1 MLRKT
6 KIVCTLGPSTDDENV
21 MRSLIEEGMNV
32 ARFNF
37 SHGGHEEQFGRLT
50 MLRKLRG
57 EMKRPVAALL
67 DTKGPEIR
75 LKEFASGKVEL
86 KNGQTFTLTT
96 EDIVGDESRVAITYK
111 ELPDDVKPGD
121 TILIDDGLIGLKV
134 KEIQGKDIVCRVVNG
149 GELGQRKGI
158 NVPNVSVNLPGIT
171 AKDKKDIIFGIEQ
184 GIDFIAASFVRNA
197 DAVRE
202 IRTILK
208 EHNAE
213 HIEIISKIENSEGIE
228 NLDKI
233 IQASDGIMVARGD
246 MGVEIPAYEVPH
258 VQKMIVEK
266 CNQKYKPVIIAT
278 QMLDS
283 MIRNP
288 RPTRAEVTDV
298 ANAIREG
305 TDAIMLSGET
315 AMGKYPVEALK
326 MMVKIAEST
335 EQYMDYDVLPEYRSL
350 RGDANV
356 SNAVGVAAVRTATN
370 VQAACIVTPTVS
382 GQTARLMSNFRPA
395 VPIYAV
401 TPNEWAQRKMQLYWG
416 VTPLKGYEE
425 DTTEHIISHAMYVV
439 KREGYVR
446 EGDMVVFTA
455 GDPATNMVKGK
466 GAMTNMMHVIEAK

>member
-1 MLRKT
+1 MKKT
-6 KIVCTLGPSTDDENV
+6 KIICTMGPNADNRETLKALVEN
-21 MRSLIEEGMNV
+21 GMV
-32 ARFNF
+32 IARFNF
-37 SHGGHEEQFGRLT
+37 SHGDHEEQKARFDLLKSVRD
-50 MLRKLRG
+50 
-57 EMKRPVAALL
+57 EMKKPIAILL

-75 LKEFASGKVEL
+75 TGLLENGGKVVLKEGEEFILTSKEIKGNEKMVY
-86 KNGQTFTLTT
+86 QTYSQL
-96 EDIVGDESRVAITYK
+96 AK
-111 ELPDDVKPGD
+111 DVKPGN
-121 TILIDDGLIGLKV
+121 TILIDDGLIGLEV
-134 KEIQGKDIVCRVVNG
+134 KEIRGGDIVCTVRNG

-158 NVPNVSVNLPGIT
+158 NVPNVRVNLPGIT
-171 AKDKKDIIFGIEQ
+171 KKDRDDIIFGIEQ
-184 GIDFIAASFVRNA
+184 GIDFIAASFVR
-197 DAVRE
+197 DAEAVKE
-202 IRTILK
+202 IRAILK

-213 HIEIISKIENSEGIE
+213 HVDIIAKIENSEGIE
-228 NLDKI
+228 NIDKI
-233 IQASDGIMVARGD
+233 VSAADGIMVARGD
-246 MGVEIPAYEVPH
+246 MGVEIPAYEVPQ

-305 TDAIMLSGET
+305 ADAIMLSGET

-326 MMVKIAEST
+326 MMAQIAEST
-335 EQYMDYDVLPEYRSL
+335 EQYLDYDMMPEYRTL

-356 SNAVGVAAVRTATN
+356 SSAVGVAAVRTATN
-370 VQAACIVTPTVS
+370 LEADCIVTPTMS
-382 GQTARLMSNFRPA
+382 GQTARLMANFRPKQ
-395 VPIYAV
+395 PIYAV
-401 TPNEWAQRKMQLYWG
+401 TPNAWAQRKMQIYWG
-416 VTPLKGYEE
+416 VTPLRGYQE

-466 GAMTNMMHVIEAK
+466 GAMTNMMHVIQAK

>member
-1 MLRKT
+1 MKKT
-6 KIVCTLGPSTDDENV
+6 KIICTMGPNADKRETLKALVEN
-21 MRSLIEEGMNV
+21 GMDI

-37 SHGGHEEQFGRLT
+37 SHGDHEEQKARFDLLKSVRD
-50 MLRKLRG
+50 
-57 EMKRPVAALL
+57 EMKKPIAILL

-75 LKEFASGKVEL
+75 TGLLENGGKVVLKESEEFILTSKEIKGNEKMVY
-86 KNGQTFTLTT
+86 QTYSQL
-96 EDIVGDESRVAITYK
+96 AK
-111 ELPDDVKPGD
+111 DVKPGN
-121 TILIDDGLIGLKV
+121 TILIDDGLIGLEV
-134 KEIQGKDIVCRVVNG
+134 KEIRGGDIVCTVRNG

-158 NVPNVSVNLPGIT
+158 NVPNVRVNLPGIT
-171 AKDKKDIIFGIEQ
+171 KKDRDDIIFGIEQ
-184 GIDFIAASFVRNA
+184 GIDFIAASFVR
-197 DAVRE
+197 DAEAVKE
-202 IRTILK
+202 IRAILK

-213 HIEIISKIENSEGIE
+213 HVDIIAKIENSEGIE
-228 NLDKI
+228 NIDKI
-233 IQASDGIMVARGD
+233 VSAADGIMVARGD

-305 TDAIMLSGET
+305 ADAIMLSGET

-326 MMVKIAEST
+326 MMAQIAEST
-335 EQYMDYDVLPEYRSL
+335 EQYLDYDMMPEYRTL

-356 SNAVGVAAVRTATN
+356 SSAVGVAAVRTATN
-370 VQAACIVTPTVS
+370 LEADCIVTPTMS
-382 GQTARLMSNFRPA
+382 GQTARLMANFRPKQ
-395 VPIYAV
+395 PIYAV
-401 TPNEWAQRKMQLYWG
+401 TPNAWAQRKMQIYWG
-416 VTPLKGYEE
+416 VTPLRGYQE

-466 GAMTNMMHVIEAK
+466 GAMTNMMHVIQAK